1 VGIFVRCIDPIRQF
15 NAHEG
20 NMMQWI
26 QSQDAAFWW
35 LLGSSVAFFVLT
47 LVGAPVFA
55 VQIPPDYFAKG
66 KRPQPSWK
74 KLPPVL
80 RPIIKVGKNLLGALL
95 VIAGVAML
103 VLPGQGVFA
112 ILAGIMLL
120 DFPGKRRLVQ
130 RIVSQP
136 AVLTSINRLRKRYGR
151 PPLVV
156 DG

>member
-1 VGIFVRCIDPIRQF
+1 
-15 NAHEG
+15 
-20 NMMQWI
+20 
-26 QSQDAAFWW
+26 
-35 LLGSSVAFFVLT
+35 
-47 LVGAPVFA
+47 
-55 VQIPPDYFAKG
+55 
-66 KRPQPSWK
+66 
-74 KLPPVL
+74 
-80 RPIIKVGKNLLGALL
+80 
-95 VIAGVAML
+95 
-103 VLPGQGVFA
+103 VFA